1 VEDSN
6 SLSNWLVGH
15 ILAKDQNPD
24 HIASEIIN
32 RRRALH
38 IEPPAPDRFDRIIRS
53 ALSAFEKQFCDA
65 ITERLSPQTCERLD
79 ALLSPD
85 ITGHEGGASPPEQM
99 RAVLTGLLAD
109 PGAAKLENL
118 LEMTQRLDRLR
129 SLEIPDDLF
138 QNLAPRIVQSY
149 RQRVAVESPYE
160 LRRHAMPLLA
170 AFGSLRKSELTDG
183 LIELLLSTVHRIASK
198 AERRVQKEWIND
210 LKRVTGKNSLL
221 FQVAEH
227 RYRSRKESSRKWSI
241 RW

>member
-1 VEDSN
+1 MKREWNADELAEQWSLRPEEKALLGNKNGATRLGFAVLLKYFQHEGRFPRQRQEVPHVIIRYLARHIGVAISEWSDYLWQRRTLEYHRAQIREFLGFGEATVEDSN

-118 LEMTQRLDRLR
+118 LEMTQRL
-129 SLEIPDDLF
+129 
-138 QNLAPRIVQSY
+138 
-149 RQRVAVESPYE
+149 
-160 LRRHAMPLLA
+160 
-170 AFGSLRKSELTDG
+170 
-183 LIELLLSTVHRIASK
+183 
-198 AERRVQKEWIND
+198 
-210 LKRVTGKNSLL
+210 
-221 FQVAEH
+221 
-227 RYRSRKESSRKWSI
+227 
-241 RW
+241 